1 MDTKD
6 INTTALAYIGD
17 AVYEVYVRE
26 YVMKYGE
33 AHADRLHREA
43 VRYVSAAGQ
52 AKAIRKIF
60 DSLDEEEQQLVKR
73 ARNHKYSSKARSA
86 SPMDYKWAT
95 ACEALIGRLH
105 LDGNT
110 AREKQLVSQIIEIID
125 SEEI

>member
-1 MDTKD
+1 MDTKN

-17 AVYEVYVRE
+17 AVYEVYIRE
-26 YVMKYGE
+26 YVMKNGA

-52 AKAIRKIF
+52 AKAIRKMF
-60 DSLDEEEQQLVKR
+60 DSLDEEEQKLVKR

-86 SPMDYKWAT
+86 SPMEYKWAT
-95 ACEALIGRLH
+95 ACEALIGKTH
-105 LDGNT
+105 LDGNIE
-110 AREKQLVSQIIEIID
+110 REKQLVAQIIEIID

>member
-1 MDTKD
+1 MDTKN

-17 AVYEVYVRE
+17 AVYEVYIRE
-26 YVMKYGE
+26 YVMKYAA

-52 AKAIRKIF
+52 AKAIKKMF

-95 ACEALIGRLH
+95 ACEALIGRVH
-105 LDGNT
+105 LDGNI
-110 AREKQLVSQIIEIID
+110 AREKQLVAQIIEIID

>member
-1 MDTKD
+1 MDTKN

-17 AVYEVYVRE
+17 AVYEVYIRE
-26 YVMKYGE
+26 HVMKYGE
-33 AHADRLHREA
+33 THADRLNREA

-52 AKAIRKIF
+52 AKAIRKMF

-95 ACEALIGRLH
+95 ACEALIGRVH

>member
-26 YVMKYGE
+26 HVMKYGE